1 MVNDVTL
8 SMETHVA
15 FKTYLDDYSNM
26 HLGIEL
32 TVTVLMNGVC
42 PTCKSS
48 ELNLPLEM
56 LKCIELYKWLY
67 STKYHHHKLTWLYIL
82 GINCKIIG
90 MFDSKPLEI
99 TVSINQ
105 GFMFLLFNGSERS
118 TYVDIVSQFNMWE
131 EDVLILM
138 HSIVC
143 GKYKIILK
151 EPVTQTIAETNHFE
165 LNACFTWK

>member
-1 MVNDVTL
+1 MMSRYQWRL
-8 SMETHVA
+8 KAA
-15 FKTYLDDYSNM
+15 FETYLDDYSNM
-26 HLGIEL
+26 HPGIEL
-32 TVTVLMNGVC
+32 TVTVLTNGVS

-48 ELNLPLEM
+48 ELNLPSEI
-56 LKCIELYKWLY
+56 LKCIELYKWFY
-67 STKYHHHKLTWLYIL
+67 STKYHHRKLTWLYIL

-99 TVSINQ
+99 TVSTNQ

-118 TYVDIVSQFNMWE
+118 TYADIISQLNMQE
-131 EDVLILM
+131 EGVVRLM

-151 EPVTQTIAETNHFE
+151 EPVTQTIAKTD
-165 LNACFTWK
+165 L